1 MYEQTT
7 KTNFLQPKPL
17 TEFEKR
23 MIAYCDSNHDLCA
36 AMVRELEKLNQ
47 KIEKLEGK

>member
-1 MYEQTT
+1 MYKQTT

-23 MIAYCDSNHDLCA
+23 MIEYCDANHDFCA
-36 AMVRELEKLNQ
+36 AMVRELKKLNQ
-47 KIEKLEGK
+47 KFEKLEGK